1 MRTQL
6 LDAGDLGSRVES
18 GSSDLM
24 RLVFDARNKTEVV
37 GRFVPDL
44 DSAHISFNLS
54 RIIADGVTV
63 GPILLG
69 IGKPA
74 HVLTPAATV
83 RRIINMTAVAVVD
96 AQAEAAQQELFAGN
110 GVNNGKATDG

>member
-1 MRTQL
+1 MSADMALVEEYRIDQFPNSRLKGSANL
-6 LDAGDLGSRVES
+6 LVMPG
-18 GSSDLM
+18 
-24 RLVFDARNKTEVV
+24 
-37 GRFVPDL
+37 L

-54 RIIADGVTV
+54 RVIADGVSV

-83 RRIINMTAVAVVD
+83 RRIVNMTAVAVVD
-96 AQAEAAQQELFAGN
+96 AQAAEQQDLFTGN
-110 GVNNGKATDG
+110 GNHVDD